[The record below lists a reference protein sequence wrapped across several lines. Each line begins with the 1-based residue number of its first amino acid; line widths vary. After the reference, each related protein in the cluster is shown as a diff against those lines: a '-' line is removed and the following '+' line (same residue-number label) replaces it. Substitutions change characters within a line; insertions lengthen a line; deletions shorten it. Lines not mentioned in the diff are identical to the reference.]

1 MTASMVFGFVR
12 GPQYFRNRHSRR
24 LDAHHSRMGE
34 PGMIPCHKRG
44 GGCSDSS
51 LVNAFRTSRP
61 GFFRRPTG
69 ARATGREPSLVSED
83 PLRGRAQIGK
93 FSESSADLR
102 NILPY
107 SCSCA
112 SRWDEVGALGWR
124 RARARGH
131 TKVHTVGPG
140 VSTMLLNIVAQPE
153 PTKAAPGCP
162 RGCPAG
168 RSQARDILR
177 RRRRGGGR
185 GRRRA
190 RARTASRRG
199 GSWCGR
205 RARGA
210 RGRRA

>member
-1 MTASMVFGFVR
+1 MFPEPAFPAT
-12 GPQYFRNRHSRR
+12 RR
-24 LDAHHSRMGE
+24 PSFPDGNHLGRFLGS
-34 PGMIPCHKRG
+34 CHKQLTG

-51 LVNAFRTSRP
+51 LVNACPSQP
-61 GFFRRPTG
+61 GFFQRPTG

-83 PLRGRAQIGK
+83 PLRGRAQTGK
-93 FSESSADLR
+93 FSESSDLR

-131 TKVHTVGPG
+131 TEVHTVGAWREHHAVEHCGP
-140 VSTMLLNIVAQPE
+140 AE